1 MSDPD
6 TLICTCE
13 DPGWL
18 AQVFVNGDL
27 KDEAII
33 EASEDR
39 EQTQRITDDVRD
51 KHVSL
56 TDVADALGQ
65 SWSAKMF
72 CPNCKRGLEWNSDGE
87 ARVLD
92 G

>member
-1 MSDPD
+1 MSNVLCTCPD
-6 TLICTCE
+6 TA
-13 DPGWL
+13 WL
-18 AQVFVNGDL
+18 AQVFVNGEL

-33 EASEDR
+33 DADVDNKERTE
-39 EQTQRITDDVRD
+39 RITDDVRD
-51 KHVSL
+51 RHVSL

-65 SWSAKMF
+65 PWSAKMF
-72 CPNCKRGLEWNSDGE
+72 CPNCKCGMEWNSDGE